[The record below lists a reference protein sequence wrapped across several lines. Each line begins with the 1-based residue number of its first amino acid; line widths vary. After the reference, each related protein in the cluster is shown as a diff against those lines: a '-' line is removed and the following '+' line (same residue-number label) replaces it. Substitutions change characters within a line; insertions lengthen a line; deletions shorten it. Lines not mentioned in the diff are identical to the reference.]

1 MATKGA
7 ETRERILDRAFRI
20 ATRDGLEGLTIG
32 ALASELGLS
41 KSGLFAHFGSKE
53 DMQVEVLRAAS
64 ARFTATVAAPALR
77 APRGL
82 PRLRKFF
89 DLWLSW
95 LTDPSM
101 PGGCLFMSAAAELD
115 DREGKPRD
123 LLVEMQQE
131 LRSMIVRIVEGA
143 IEEGHFRKV
152 DPAQVAFDLHSIMF
166 GFNVERR
173 LFRNADA
180 EARPRAS
187 FERLVAWAEKKS

>member
-1 MATKGA
+1 MTKGA

-32 ALASELGLS
+32 ALATELGLS

-53 DMQVEVLRAAS
+53 EMQVEVLRAAS
-64 ARFTATVAAPALR
+64 ARFTAMVAAPALR

-82 PRLRKFF
+82 PRLRKLF

-95 LTDPSM
+95 LTDPSL

-123 LLVEMQQE
+123 VLVEMQHE
-131 LRSMIVRIVEGA
+131 LRTMIARIVQLA
-143 IEEGHFRKV
+143 IDEGHFRKV
-152 DPAQVAFDLHSIMF
+152 DPAQFAFELHAIML

-173 LFRNADA
+173 LFRNSDA
-180 EARPRAS
+180 EARARAS
-187 FERLVAWAEKKS
+187 FERLVSWAEKKS